1 MEALTTMKTLM
12 KMIAGFVRREWFL
25 LVMIFAITLLVVLFE
40 VL

>member
-1 MEALTTMKTLM
+1 M
-12 KMIAGFVRREWFL
+12 KMIIGFVRREWFL

>member
-1 MEALTTMKTLM
+1 MKTLM
-12 KMIAGFVRREWFL
+12 KVIVGFVKREWFL